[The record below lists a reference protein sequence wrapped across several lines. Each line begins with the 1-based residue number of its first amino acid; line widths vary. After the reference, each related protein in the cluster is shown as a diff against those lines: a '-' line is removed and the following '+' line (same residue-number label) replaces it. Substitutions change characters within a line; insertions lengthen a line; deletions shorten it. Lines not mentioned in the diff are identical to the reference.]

1 VKTAISGPTRDQVSY
16 AFETAVVTEK
26 SPIRC
31 QSPLNLGY
39 RQNVKPFEGVHREN
53 GVYRST
59 RSGEAFK
66 YDYTTQSIEP
76 VQDVRLE
83 RSGRGR

>member
-1 VKTAISGPTRDQVSY
+1 MSNPFQTANLAPRDRPNPY
-16 AFETAVVTEK
+16 KPRTEAFVLFE
-26 SPIRC
+26 
-31 QSPLNLGY
+31 LGRYY

-59 RSGEAFK
+59 RSGKVFK